1 MDWLLLS
8 LFLHDLLTT
17 INAGITNVDPPRSR
31 QQLLDLVFRLATKR
45 TTEG

>member
-8 LFLHDLLTT
+8 LFLHDLLAA
-17 INAGITNVDPPRSR
+17 INAGVANVVPSRSR
-31 QQLLDLVFRLATKR
+31 QQLLDLVFRLVTTR